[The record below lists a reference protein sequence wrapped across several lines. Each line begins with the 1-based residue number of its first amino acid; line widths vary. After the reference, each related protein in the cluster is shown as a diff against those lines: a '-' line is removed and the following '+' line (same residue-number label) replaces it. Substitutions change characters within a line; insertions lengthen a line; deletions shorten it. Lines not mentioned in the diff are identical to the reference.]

1 MIDRCMNPKDDHYK
15 WYGAR
20 GITVCDEWL
29 EFAPFRDWAM
39 ENGYDAHAEFGKC
52 TIDRIDNDKGYSPVN
67 CRFVD
72 MKVQSNNRRNSRNKE
87 VSSNE

>member
-1 MIDRCMNPKDDHYK
+1 MIDRCSSDWDEHYK

-29 EFAPFRDWAM
+29 DFSTFRDWAM
-39 ENGYDAHAEFGKC
+39 ANGYDPNAPFGVC
-52 TIDRIDNDKGYSPVN
+52 TIDRIDNDKGYSPEN

-72 MKVQSNNRRNSRNKE
+72 MKTQSNNKRKRCRKE
-87 VSSNE
+87 QLT